1 MATKFWD
8 KIGYNSV
15 YMGDI
20 RAIFA
25 YARVIRVGLLN
36 DARQILP

>member
-1 MATKFWD
+1 VTNPRCHGKEIWD
-8 KIGYNSV
+8 KIGYNSA

-25 YARVIRVGLLN
+25 YAKGLLGSGY
-36 DARQILP
+36 